1 MKTVKPF
8 FMVKNICSSDVAV
21 AYDLAKVGERVRLPS
36 IALLVKSDR
45 LPSSTRSRQVF
56 WSNRIVAIASDWKS
70 DGGENPAQVR
80 VLFTP
85 YLCIISVNG

>member
-1 MKTVKPF
+1 MSNV
-8 FMVKNICSSDVAV
+8 CSSDVAV

-36 IALLVKSDR
+36 IALVLSLLDF
-45 LPSSTRSRQVF
+45 LPVLEVVQSF
-56 WSNRIVAIASDWKS
+56 WSNRIEAIASDWKS
-70 DGGENPAQVR
+70 DGGESPTQVR

>member
-1 MKTVKPF
+1 MPNV
-8 FMVKNICSSDVAV
+8 CSSDVAV

-36 IALLVKSDR
+36 IALLITYAR
-45 LPSSTRSRQVF
+45 LPSSIRSRQVF